1 MSLNKS
7 PFDIINY
14 QVIRRSQW
22 KKDRHYYSILIY
34 LYLTRKRR
42 LFFFYRSVQA
52 KIGSRVYIYNY

>member
-42 LFFFYRSVQA
+42 LFFYRSVQA